1 MKEFLKSV
9 KIRQSYCQKF
19 GGFLFLE
26 HSVYSIDD
34 RFLTQSQVSG
44 SPKLINDNDDND
56 DDDADADDDDGDGP

>member
-1 MKEFLKSV
+1 LEDSV
-9 KIRQSYCQKF
+9 
-19 GGFLFLE
+19 
-26 HSVYSIDD
+26 HSIDD